1 MSDKL
6 KGIPSIYY
14 LNLDSEVDRRR
25 YMEKQF
31 DKWNLT
37 NVKRFSGSK
46 YLVDEYDSWKD
57 KLHFPQVINRR
68 GQRLISAITLST
80 LEIIKH
86 WLDTTDEKHLILS

>member
-14 LNLDSEVDRRR
+14 LNLDSEVDRRG

-46 YLVDEYDSWKD
+46 YLVDDYDNWKD
-57 KLHFPQVINRR
+57 ILHFPQLINKR
-68 GQRLISAITLST
+68 QHRLIAAITP
-80 LEIIKH
+80 
-86 WLDTTDEKHLILS
+86 